1 MPKAAFLLSAVLAG
15 ALAAGSSAW
24 APARAAETLDR
35 AGVETIVKEYLLAH
49 PEVIEDAINELQAR
63 RASAEAERQKQAV
76 AQNRTQII
84 DAQQNVVLGDPQGDV
99 TLTEFFDYNCGYC
112 KRGLA
117 DLVNLL
123 DTDKKLKV
131 VLKDYPILSPG
142 SIEAATV
149 AMGVKKQLKGEKFL
163 EFHKALLLT
172 RGPVGKDRA
181 LEVARDSG
189 VDMKKLE
196 ADMNEPSVR
205 TALAENLKLGDTLGV
220 SGTPSYV
227 LGDELVG
234 GAVGY
239 DALKARVDAVR
250 KCGQTTC

>member
-1 MPKAAFLLSAVLAG
+1 MPRFALVLATLLG
-15 ALAAGSSAW
+15 GLLAAL
-24 APARAAETLDR
+24 PARAAETLDR
-35 AGVETIVKEYLLAH
+35 AGVEAIVKDYLIAH
-49 PEVIEDAINELQAR
+49 PEVIEEAINELQAK
-63 RASAEAERQKQAV
+63 RASAEADRQKQAV
-76 AQNRTQII
+76 ADNRAAIV
-84 DAQQNVVLGDPQGDV
+84 DAQQNAILGDPQGDV

-149 AMGVKKQLKGEKFL
+149 AMGVKKQLKGDKFL
-163 EFHKALLLT
+163 DFHKALLMS

-196 ADMNEPSVR
+196 ADMNEPAVR